1 MQLYHPCLSQV
12 RVTLQGPGSL
22 SGSPNFHSPA
32 YEHEV
37 VLFSELTTN
46 GTGCLGGVHTFQFDD
61 DSTRRPED
69 YNRVYE
75 GVYQPQV
82 SVKCDVFAL
91 SSRIFFLNILDLHSS
106 PMNYTFQHFVRFI
119 LNPYSGSTV

>member
-1 MQLYHPCLSQV
+1 MQLYQPCLSQV

-82 SVKCDVFAL
+82 DDV
-91 SSRIFFLNILDLHSS
+91 LNIEHVCFCRVTSQLSWITAN
-106 PMNYTFQHFVRFI
+106 MGGN
-119 LNPYSGSTV
+119 

>member
-1 MQLYHPCLSQV
+1 VQLYHPCLSQV

-61 DSTRRPED
+61 DSARRPED

-82 SVKCDVFAL
+82 NNV
-91 SSRIFFLNILDLHSS
+91 LNIE
-106 PMNYTFQHFVRFI
+106 NVCI
-119 LNPYSGSTV
+119 LSASLLVCFFCQLNGTA